1 MEILN
6 NFIRQLGFAL
16 CHQLPERSISFGGRS
31 MPVCARDAG
40 LLAAFFLVLLIL
52 TLPGRRGAGWPRK
65 SVLIACGAGIGFLAF
80 DGLSSYMG
88 LRETGNVIR
97 FLSGLAGGAGLAV
110 PMAVL
115 FNRYVFNAPRERSPL
130 NPKRTWAVTVVLAAL
145 CLLFLSHPAVLFQ
158 PAQILLALSIM
169 GTFIALNL
177 LLLYCL
183 REWTSG
189 QLLTRLAL
197 LPCVLALLLA
207 AAELLASNRLHVHF
221 TLPL

>member
-40 LLAAFFLVLLIL
+40 MLAAFFLVLLVL
-52 TLPGRRGAGWPRK
+52 TLPGKRGAGWPRK
-65 SVLIACGAGIGFLAF
+65 SVLIGCGAGIAFLAF
-80 DGLSSYMG
+80 DGISSYAG

-110 PMAVL
+110 PIAVL
-115 FNRYVFNAPRERSPL
+115 FNRYVFSESQERSPL
-130 NPKRTWAVTVVLAAL
+130 SPGRIWALAVVLASL
-145 CLLFLSHPAVLFQ
+145 CLLFLFHPAVLFQ
-158 PAQILLALSIM
+158 PAQILLALSIL

-183 REWTSG
+183 REWASG
-189 QLLTRLAL
+189 PLLAHLAL
-197 LPCVLALLLA
+197 LPCALALLLA

-221 TLPL
+221 ALPL